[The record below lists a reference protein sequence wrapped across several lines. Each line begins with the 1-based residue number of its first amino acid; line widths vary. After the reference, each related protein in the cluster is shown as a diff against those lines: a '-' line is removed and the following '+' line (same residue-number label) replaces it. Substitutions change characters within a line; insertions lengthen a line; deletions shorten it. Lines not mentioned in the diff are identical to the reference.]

1 MNSQGNINDK
11 TELILILRDELPV
24 LRAKARLSQ
33 EEVADRIGLSRQTL
47 SAIETGKRE
56 MTWTTFL
63 ALITLFQNNENTRT
77 MLMNIEGLA
86 DGIEKCLSRLSR
98 KT

>member
-47 SAIETGKRE
+47 SSIETGKRE

-77 MLMNIEGLA
+77 MLMNMEGLA
-86 DGIEKCLSRLSR
+86 DGIEKCLSRPI
-98 KT
+98 